1 MKDIT
6 LTCAYYSMQPDL
18 FEIDRV
24 IDDMAR
30 TYAAPCAT
38 TWFKVTDNKR
48 PTKEEYRIK
57 VVEFMKHFE
66 YVLAT
71 LYPANTQTEYLRD
84 YVKNGLRKAIHSIT
98 SGNNKEVERRYTY
111 YTDYS

>member
-1 MKDIT
+1 
-6 LTCAYYSMQPDL
+6 MQPDL

-30 TYAAPCAT
+30 AYAAPCAT
-38 TWFKVTDNKR
+38 TWFKVTGNKN

-71 LYPANTQTEYLRD
+71 LYPTNTQAEYLRD

-111 YTDYS
+111 YTNYS

>member
-1 MKDIT
+1 MI
-6 LTCAYYSMQPDL
+6 LVSYIMQLDL

-30 TYAAPCAT
+30 GYAAPCAT
-38 TWFKVTDNKR
+38 TWFKVTNNKN
-48 PTKEEYRIK
+48 PTKEEYRKK

-66 YVLAT
+66 YVLAN
-71 LYPANTQTEYLRD
+71 LYPTNTQTEYLRD
-84 YVKNGLRKAIHSIT
+84 YVKGGLRKAIHSIN

-111 YTDYS
+111 YTDYC